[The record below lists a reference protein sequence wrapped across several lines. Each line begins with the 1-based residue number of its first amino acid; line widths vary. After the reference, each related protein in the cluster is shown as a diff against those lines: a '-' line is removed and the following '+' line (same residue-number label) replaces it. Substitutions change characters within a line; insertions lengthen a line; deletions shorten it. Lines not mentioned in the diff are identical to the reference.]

1 MLYIAIVDDE
11 MDICVQIEQFVHR
24 YAKEKKVDIETD
36 VCSSGEELIKL
47 LDGGNSY
54 QLILLDIELAELN
67 GVAVGKLIRE
77 KYNDY
82 STQIAYVSGKTHYA
96 MELFQVS
103 PIDFLEKPVDYVSI
117 EGLFNKLSKII
128 GCFSERFSY
137 KYKHDT
143 YHVMLKDILYFQS
156 DDRKIKIATID
167 GVYEFYG
174 KLDNVYEQLQN
185 YNFIRIHKS
194 YIVNIDRVK
203 AFHYQFV
210 IMTDEQSIPIS
221 QSKRSEVRKL
231 QMKIEKESLK

>member
-1 MLYIAIVDDE
+1 
-11 MDICVQIEQFVHR
+11 
-24 YAKEKKVDIETD
+24 
-36 VCSSGEELIKL
+36 
-47 LDGGNSY
+47 
-54 QLILLDIELAELN
+54 
-67 GVAVGKLIRE
+67 
-77 KYNDY
+77 
-82 STQIAYVSGKTHYA
+82 
-96 MELFQVS
+96 
-103 PIDFLEKPVDYVSI
+103 
-117 EGLFNKLSKII
+117 
-128 GCFSERFSY
+128 
-137 KYKHDT
+137 
-143 YHVMLKDILYFQS
+143 MLKDILYFQS

-174 KLDNVYEQLQN
+174 KLDNVYKQLQN